1 MKNYLLISF
10 LFLFTNLFAQFEAPI
25 IIDNTLEISIR
36 NIITFDVD
44 NDNLKDI
51 IVSSYFNDIFWYK
64 NNGMGFDAAQNISIQ
79 VPVPY
84 HLDKADVNADGLIDI
99 LVTNNNGNNSG
110 SFVIINNN
118 GGQSWTEVELDNTLE
133 LGAFKSFFIDV
144 DKDGDMDVVSN
155 GDTKIAMYTND
166 GTGSFSSA
174 ITIESMDEY
183 YSMTIGD
190 FTNDNFE
197 DLLVNSAT
205 SGTILFV
212 NNTEGT
218 FNFPITIEIGLSIFL
233 SSEDLDN
240 DNDLDVIRGNPNVG
254 LGIQF
259 LSNDAGIFNFNFTDS
274 DLNPQDVTQSQLHL
288 NDFNNNNFKDLL
300 YINNDE
306 ILWKANQQDGTF
318 ANPLMIDNSFSY
330 KNVFSDDI
338 DNDGDNDIIWYG
350 WDSSSSTEIHN
361 LGIIKNN
368 STLGVNQKSKANTID
383 ISPNPSSSLIH
394 ISTEF
399 DLEFKDIQVFNI
411 LGQMIL
417 STEQT
422 TIDISNLDNGH
433 YFLKLHGTNRK
444 NINMH
449 FIKN

>member
-1 MKNYLLISF
+1 MKNYILLSL
-10 LFLFTNLFAQFEAPI
+10 LFLFTNLFAQFEEPL
-25 IIDNTLEISIR
+25 IIDNTLEISVR
-36 NIITFDVD
+36 NLLTIDID
-44 NDNLKDI
+44 NDDLKDI
-51 IVSSYFNDIFWYK
+51 LVSSYFNDIFWYK

-84 HLDKADVNADGLIDI
+84 HLDKADVNADGFIDI

-110 SFVIINNN
+110 SFVFLNNN
-118 GGQSWTEVELDNTLE
+118 GGESWTEVELDNTLE

-166 GTGSFSSA
+166 GQGSFSSA

-183 YSMTIGD
+183 YSMTVGD
-190 FTNDNFE
+190 FTADNFD
-197 DLLVNSAT
+197 DLMVNSAN
-205 SGTILFV
+205 SGTILFT
-212 NNTEGT
+212 NNTNGSFDT
-218 FNFPITIEIGLSIFL
+218 PITIENGLSIFL
-233 SSEDLDN
+233 SSADIDN
-240 DNDLDVIRGNPNVG
+240 DNDLDLFRGNPNSAF
-254 LGIQF
+254 GIQC
-259 LSNDAGIFNFNFTDS
+259 LINNASNFNFS
-274 DLNPQDVTQSQLHL
+274 FNEPELNPLDVTVSQFHL
-288 NDFNNNNFKDLL
+288 SDINSNNFKDLL

-318 ANPLMIDNSFSY
+318 ENPIMIDNSFSY

-368 STLGVNQKSKANTID
+368 TTLGIHQKTNANAIN

-394 ISTEF
+394 ISTEHES
-399 DLEFKDIQVFNI
+399 DFKDIQIFNV

-433 YFLKLHGTNRK
+433 YFLKLHSPNTK
-444 NINMH
+444 SINSH